1 MICREELCT
10 GCAACQT
17 ACPVTCITMRASE
30 TGFMLPHIDQDRCI
44 HCKRCEEVCPA
55 GKVPIKAN
63 TDAVWAMRNCNAKE
77 RHCSSSGGIF
87 SPLARYVLRSG
98 GVVYGAQQFS
108 ALDVRHV
115 RVASLQEL
123 PALRGSKY
131 IQSNIGMS
139 YRLVQEDLEY
149 GRKVMFVG
157 TPCQVVGLKAFLNRE
172 WESLLTV
179 DLVCHGVISPLAV
192 RTYLNKENFPSENT
206 FINWRDKSGGKGW
219 HGFSLTLTANYSTR
233 QRIFARTTL
242 GEFFINNLFL
252 RPSCYTCQNKANH
265 SLADIT
271 LGDYWGIENSHP
283 ELDDNAGTSV
293 VIAHTQKACGALEAI
308 RGETEAVSSTFEQA
322 AKENWALYSR
332 AETEVDWT
340 EAFALLKSDGLD
352 AVWKKYLRKPL
363 WRRAGSKIKRTLCK
377 MLRDS

>member
-157 TPCQVVGLKAFLNRE
+157 TPCQVVGLKAF
-172 WESLLTV
+172 
-179 DLVCHGVISPLAV
+179 P
-192 RTYLNKENFPSENT
+192 FP
-206 FINWRDKSGGKGW
+206 
-219 HGFSLTLTANYSTR
+219 
-233 QRIFARTTL
+233 
-242 GEFFINNLFL
+242 
-252 RPSCYTCQNKANH
+252 
-265 SLADIT
+265 
-271 LGDYWGIENSHP
+271 
-283 ELDDNAGTSV
+283 V
-293 VIAHTQKACGALEAI
+293 
-308 RGETEAVSSTFEQA
+308 
-322 AKENWALYSR
+322 
-332 AETEVDWT
+332 
-340 EAFALLKSDGLD
+340 
-352 AVWKKYLRKPL
+352 
-363 WRRAGSKIKRTLCK
+363 
-377 MLRDS
+377 